1 MLLAIDIGNSNVV
14 IGCLNDNNET
24 VKLFRMVTDLKKTE
38 DEYAAGIET
47 ILRYNGF
54 TGDCFHGAII
64 CSVVPPLTE
73 IFRSAVEQITG
84 CRALVVGT
92 GVKTGLNI
100 MIENPASL
108 GSDIVAASVAA
119 MQEFPLP
126 VIVIDMGTAT
136 TITVVDKGN
145 QFKGGA
151 IVPGVALSINA
162 LSSGTSLLQKVPI
175 EAPKKC
181 INTGT
186 TESMQS
192 GAVFGTAALLD
203 GMIDRFEAELGCKTS
218 VVATGGI
225 AAKIVP
231 HCTHKIGYDE
241 NLLLRGLGM
250 IYKKNQK
257 QEKDSS
263 L

>member
-14 IGCLNDNNET
+14 IGCLNENNET
-24 VKLFRMVTDLKKTE
+24 IKLFRMVTDLKKTE
-38 DEYAAGIET
+38 DEYAAGIKT
-47 ILRYNGF
+47 ILDYNGL
-54 TGDCFHGAII
+54 DCAGFEGAII

-73 IFRSAVEQITG
+73 IFRIAVEKITG
-84 CRALVVGT
+84 VRALVVGT

-119 MQEFPLP
+119 MADFPLP

-136 TITVVDKGN
+136 TVTVVDKGN
-145 QFKGGA
+145 KYIGGA
-151 IVPGVALSINA
+151 IVPGVVLSLNA

-181 INTGT
+181 INTTT

-192 GAVFGTAALLD
+192 GAVFGTAALLKD
-203 GMIDRFEAELGCKTS
+203 IIDRFEQELGCKAS
-218 VVATGGI
+218 LVATGGI
-225 AAKIVP
+225 AARIVP
-231 HCTHKIGYDE
+231 HCTHDIAYDE

-250 IYKKNQK
+250 IYKKNK
-257 QEKDSS
+257 R
-263 L
+263 